1 MKIPITLAFTAWLWG
16 GLPAQAAEHAHAHG
30 VAKLDV
36 AVEATR
42 VSLQLDS
49 PLDNLLGFERAPRT
63 DAERRQADAAMAR
76 LKAADSMFRIDPAA
90 QCKLAHVE
98 LASAALKLGKPDP
111 EEEKAGHA
119 DIDGSFEFEC
129 VDAAK
134 ARYVD
139 VGLFE
144 FARLQRLE
152 VQLATPVGQFKRDL
166 KRPASRITLTK

>member
-1 MKIPITLAFTAWLWG
+1 MK
-16 GLPAQAAEHAHAHG
+16 E
-30 VAKLDV
+30 
-36 AVEATR
+36 
-42 VSLQLDS
+42 S
-49 PLDNLLGFERAPRT
+49 PFLMPRF
-63 DAERRQADAAMAR
+63 AR
-76 LKAADSMFRIDPAA
+76 S
-90 QCKLAHVE
+90 
-98 LASAALKLGKPDP
+98 AS
-111 EEEKAGHA
+111 H
-119 DIDGSFEFEC
+119 IDGSFEFEC